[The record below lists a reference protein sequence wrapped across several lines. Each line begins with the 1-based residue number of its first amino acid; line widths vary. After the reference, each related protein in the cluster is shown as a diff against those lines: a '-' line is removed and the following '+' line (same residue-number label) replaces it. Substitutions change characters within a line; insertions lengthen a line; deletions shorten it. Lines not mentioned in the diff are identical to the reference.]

1 MASLDTDVTMVPA
14 GEGSGGAGP
23 SSSTASTSSST
34 KKAKRFEIK
43 KWNAVS
49 LWAWDIVVDN
59 CAICRNHIMDLSD
72 SLSCR
77 AVFLL
82 LISIALVLSLAFPFS
97 FPFLL
102 PPPSSLLPPLLPFP
116 TSPLLAAST
125 PPRPLALSS
134 LPWMRIQSSHSFVD
148 WQASNVRLTK
158 PVLPVRNAQ
167 LLGGSAIMH
176 FTFTVLADG
185 SKLVKSVHWII
196 ANGNFR
202 SMVTRNFLHLNRWT
216 KYLSLPLLIE

>member
-14 GEGSGGAGP
+14 AEGSGGAGP

-59 CAICRNHIMDLSD
+59 CAICRNHIMDLCDCTAGCAIFSAREG
-72 SLSCR
+72 SYY
-77 AVFLL
+77 FLDL
-82 LISIALVLSLAFPFS
+82 QAL
-97 FPFLL
+97 
-102 PPPSSLLPPLLPFP
+102 
-116 TSPLLAAST
+116 
-125 PPRPLALSS
+125 
-134 LPWMRIQSSHSFVD
+134 
-148 WQASNVRLTK
+148 NVRLTK
-158 PVLPVRNAQ
+158 PVLQVRNAQ

-185 SKLVKSVHWII
+185 LKLVKSVHW
-196 ANGNFR
+196 
-202 SMVTRNFLHLNRWT
+202 
-216 KYLSLPLLIE
+216 